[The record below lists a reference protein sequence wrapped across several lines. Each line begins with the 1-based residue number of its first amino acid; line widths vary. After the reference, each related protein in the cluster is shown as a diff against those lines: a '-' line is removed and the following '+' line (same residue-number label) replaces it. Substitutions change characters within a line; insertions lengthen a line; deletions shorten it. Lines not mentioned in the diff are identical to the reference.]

1 MSYTPD
7 RWAVIKL
14 TNKEG
19 KIHYRVFGTWYGG
32 YTSGSSWRMNSGIN
46 RVDENEKYYLFYG
59 SSGSEYACKKGA
71 YGTSGYSAAVLHDL
85 ALRSKEAH
93 GIVMDV
99 MPEDTDWF
107 ALNYG
112 EEK

>member
-7 RWAVIKL
+7 RWVVIKL

-46 RVDENEKYYLFYG
+46 KAADDVGYYRFYG
-59 SSGSEYACKKGA
+59 SSGSVYECKKGN
-71 YGTSGYSAAVLHDL
+71 YGTSGYSSAVLHDL
-85 ALRSKEAH
+85 ATRSKEAN
-93 GIVMDV
+93 GIVTDI

-107 ALNYG
+107 VLNYG

>member
-7 RWAVIKL
+7 RWVVIKV

-32 YTSGSSWRMNSGIN
+32 YLDGASWRLNSGITK
-46 RVDENEKYYLFYG
+46 VDENEKFYLFYG

-71 YGTSGYSAAVLHDL
+71 YGTSGYSESVLHEI
-85 ALRSKEAH
+85 ALRGNKAH
-93 GIVMDV
+93 CIVTDI

>member
-7 RWAVIKL
+7 RWAVVKI

-19 KIHYRVFGTWYGG
+19 KTHYRVFGTWYGG
-32 YTSGSSWRMNSGIN
+32 YLDGASWRLNSGIN
-46 RVDENEKYYLFYG
+46 KVDDNEKYYLFHG
-59 SSGSEYACKKGA
+59 NSGSEYACNKKS

-93 GIVMDV
+93 GIVTDV
-99 MPEDTDWF
+99 MPEDTDWLT
-107 ALNYG
+107 LNYG
-112 EEK
+112 EVK